1 MKTRKQATDFGLT
14 FENTYLDTPFK
25 DTNWQ
30 LIRVKGSKKAFLWVY
45 EKDGFVNLNVVERFL
60 EADLLI
66 RNPRLPSEQGTLEY
80 YNFRWKCT

>member
-30 LIRVKGSKKAFLWVY
+30 LIRVKGSKKA
-45 EKDGFVNLNVVERFL
+45 
-60 EADLLI
+60 
-66 RNPRLPSEQGTLEY
+66 
-80 YNFRWKCT
+80 

>member
-30 LIRVKGSKKAFLWVY
+30 LIRVKGSKKAFLWVR
-45 EKDGFVNLNVVERFL
+45 ERWLCEFECKSRPPVERFL
-60 EADLLI
+60 EADL
-66 RNPRLPSEQGTLEY
+66 
-80 YNFRWKCT
+80 

>member
-30 LIRVKGSKKAFLWVY
+30 LIRVKGSKKAFLWCTNNILFC
-45 EKDGFVNLNVVERFL
+45 GWFC
-60 EADLLI
+60 
-66 RNPRLPSEQGTLEY
+66 
-80 YNFRWKCT
+80 NFSLCCNCYSDDECSQ

>member
-25 DTNWQ
+25 DINWQ

-45 EKDGFVNLNVVERFL
+45 RERWLCEFECKGRPPVERFL
-60 EADLLI
+60 EADL
-66 RNPRLPSEQGTLEY
+66 
-80 YNFRWKCT
+80 

>member
-30 LIRVKGSKKAFLWVY
+30 LIRVKGAKRHSF
-45 EKDGFVNLNVVERFL
+45 G
-60 EADLLI
+60 
-66 RNPRLPSEQGTLEY
+66 
-80 YNFRWKCT
+80 CTRKMAL